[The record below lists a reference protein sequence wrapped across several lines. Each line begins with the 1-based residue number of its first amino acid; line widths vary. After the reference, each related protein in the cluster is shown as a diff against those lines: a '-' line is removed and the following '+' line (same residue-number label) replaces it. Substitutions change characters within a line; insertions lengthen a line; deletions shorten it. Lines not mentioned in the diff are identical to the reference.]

1 MKKHLFSLLAFLCPI
16 IFANAQTPDAN
27 GIVYVN
33 ANVSG
38 GNGSGNSWANA
49 TTNLQ
54 AAINATGTQKVFVAV
69 GNYNVP
75 ANSFDMKGNVAI
87 YGGFNPSAGITTLA
101 HNRVMPNPAN
111 SQGSILNGNN
121 ERTVVKCHALVEDGE
136 GAAILDGFTVTGG
149 NNTDGQQA
157 GGIDIFSTNPNLVL
171 NNLVIKGNTAFTGS
185 AIRVKSSSVH
195 AVLKNSVITG
205 NTATYAS
212 AIELVY
218 QGKLHCVNV
227 TVANNTTS
235 SQTGAQSFTVSSDCS
250 LVFENSIVYGY
261 YTDYGGLTIN
271 NSLREIGSQTDI
283 PIADVFVNP
292 SANDYTLKENS
303 PAKNTGNNAL
313 YAGLDEDTK
322 DLSGNPRLAGPN
334 IDMGAYEFP
343 LVIKP
348 TSGIVYVRPTAFGE
362 QDGSSWSN
370 ATNKLQMA
378 IDATGAQQVYVGVG
392 NYNVG
397 TSSFVM
403 KNGVKIYGGFDPA
416 NNNTSFANRIKPT
429 ETTDGS
435 VLNGLN
441 ARPVIWNDN
450 NGLTS
455 TAVLDGFTIKGGYTN
470 GANAGA
476 GITNKGVSPTFNN
489 LVIRDNIGKTAL
501 NSGGM
506 LNYQSSAVVSN
517 TLFLNNKAD
526 NYAGAVFNHST
537 GQSSY
542 TNVIFK
548 GNQAPGGAAMFNYAN
563 NPVLTNVLISG
574 NKGDNIIDVSE
585 ITGSGITMINT
596 TVANNV
602 NMSNQPYASILNE
615 GGGVITVRNSI
626 IFAPIIG
633 SNVSQNSFI
642 DGNTNTANGNINT
655 TGIGIADVFTNPS
668 AGDYSLKLPAVINKG
683 SNALFSGLDAN
694 TKDLAGN
701 ARLVGTKIDLG
712 AYEYTKNTIPD
723 ASGIIYVKATA
734 TGNGDGTTWN
744 DATADLHNAIHAPG
758 VTKVFVA
765 TGNYNVGSS
774 SFIMK
779 NGVAIYGGFN
789 PAGGITDLTHN
800 RILPT
805 ESTAGSVLNGENN
818 RPVIWNN
825 DNGLTNT
832 AILDGFTLTNGN
844 GTSGGA
850 MFNVSVAPVFN
861 NLVIKNNTAT
871 TSGGAIYN
879 VNSPIKLNNAIITG
893 NTAQYG
899 GGVRNNGSASE
910 FTNVTIKNNTATLA
924 TAGAGGGGIFNEN
937 SALKLT
943 NVLIAN
949 NSTAFQGG
957 GFRNL
962 SGNPILTNV
971 TIVNNT
977 ANDYFA
983 IDIAAGTPQINNSII
998 LGRVSGNYTPRYSMI
1013 VGNADFS
1020 SGNIPEFALNN
1031 VFTNPAG
1038 ADYTLKIGSPAVN
1051 TGSNALFAG
1060 LTADTKDLAG
1070 KARVYK
1076 YANGGVID
1084 MGAYE
1089 SVYSQVV
1096 PDANGIAYVKA
1107 DGTGKG
1113 SSWNDATSDLH
1124 TAIQTIGVQKV
1135 FVAKGNYNVGDNSF
1149 GMKNGV
1155 EIYGGFDPSAGITD
1169 LTHNRIMPNAANTN
1183 GSILNGEG
1191 ARPVIWNV
1199 FTSGTAMTST
1209 AVLDGFT
1216 VFNGSFSNGAGIR
1229 NVYASPTLRNLV
1241 IKGNT
1246 STGTGAGIYNENSNP
1261 DIYNTVIS
1269 GNMIVTPF
1277 GQSGMGAGI
1286 YNNTNSAPTIVNT
1299 TIANNTITG
1308 VGANPNMIGAGVAN
1322 LSSAA
1327 PKIYNSII
1335 WNNQKNGVAN
1345 TAGADIE
1352 NNSATLT
1359 LKNSITQVYSTGNS
1373 GDNNKTGNPLFA
1385 TADFSLQSNSPAVN
1399 AGSNSLY
1406 TFSGTLDLAGNSRT
1420 FGSAIDMGAYEYK
1433 IVPDANGI
1441 VYVKTDGTG
1450 SGATWADA
1458 TSDLHNAIQTTG
1470 VTKVFVAKGNYNV
1483 GANSFIMKNGV
1494 EIYGGFDPANGI
1506 TTLAHNRIMPNAAN
1520 TNGSVLNGENTRPV
1534 IWNVFTSGTAMNN
1547 TAVLDGFTVMN
1558 GTYDTGGGI
1567 RNVYA
1572 SPTLRNLVIRNNEA
1586 VDRRGAGIYNDNSS
1600 PLIINS
1606 VIYNNVI
1613 YSGIGS
1619 FGAGVYNVNNSQP
1632 TILNCNIIG
1641 NKLLGTGPTLR
1652 RGAGIDG
1659 DAKIYNSIIWD
1670 NTQTTGS
1677 FGNLDIYGA
1686 SVVKNSI
1693 TQEFTTGNAADNN
1706 LVGVN
1711 PMFTGAADFSLQA
1724 GSPAVNAGDNDWF
1737 TGLDANTKDLAGNT
1751 RVYNF
1756 ANGGIMDM
1764 GAYESSYNT
1773 PLAPDANGVI
1783 YVTQDGTGNGS
1794 GKDWNNAT
1802 KDLHNAIQ
1810 TTGVTKV
1817 FVATGNYPVGSS
1829 SFIMKNNVEIYGGF
1843 DPASN
1848 IKTLADNRI
1857 LPTETVGGSV
1867 LDGENARPVIW
1878 NVFTSGTVMDNTA
1891 ILDGFTVYNG
1901 KYSNGGGIRNV
1912 YASPTL
1918 RNLVI
1923 KNNNA
1928 TNDGGG
1934 MYNDNSSP
1942 IITKSIFTENTAGNN
1957 GGAMVNDYSY
1967 PKLTNV
1973 VIKGNQAGFLGGGIT
1988 SGFDSSPVLT
1998 NVLIVQNTA
2007 ATTGGGIYNGAG
2019 KGELV
2024 NVTIAGNTPNNV
2036 SLRIDKIKNSI
2047 IFGGVSAVNTLEY
2060 SFVQGNT
2067 DFTNGNIDA
2076 SGITETDVFNNPS
2089 AGDYT
2094 LKSSAV
2100 VINKGSNTLFTGLG
2114 ANTLDLVGNA
2124 RVYNFANSGIIDLG
2138 VYEYQGEPTLLVTLI
2153 SFTAKA
2159 DGNRAKLQWQ
2169 TVQESNNKG
2178 FEIYRA
2184 ESGKQKA
2191 ESSESL
2197 TFIKIGKVSALVTHN
2212 TQPVTYNFTDNS
2224 PLNGNN
2230 YYKLVQLDN
2239 DGKATDLGIRTV
2251 NFQLS
2256 TFNLQLF
2263 PNPTTAFVTLSFVAG
2278 TFTQLQVIDLNGRV
2292 LQQHKLNAT
2301 ESSKQVSLGTYPA
2314 GIYLFK
2320 LIGNTK
2326 TENRKAVKR

>member
-1 MKKHLFSLLAFLCPI
+1 MQKHLFFLLAFLCLI

-27 GIVYVN
+27 GIVYVTP
-33 ANVSG
+33 SGG
-38 GNGSGNSWANA
+38 GNGSSWGSA
-49 TTNLQ
+49 TSNLQ
-54 AAINATGTQKVFVAV
+54 GAINANGVSKVFVAV
-69 GNYNVP
+69 GNYNAP
-75 ANSFDMKGNVAI
+75 TNSFDMKGNVAI

-441 ARPVIWNDN
+441 TRPVIWNDN

-455 TAVLDGFTIKGGYTN
+455 TAVLDGFTITGGST
-470 GANAGA
+470 GGVNAGA

-489 LVIRDNIGKTAL
+489 LVIKNNIGTTAF
-501 NSGGM
+501 NAGGM
-506 LNYQSSAVVSN
+506 YNYQSSPVVSN
-517 TLFLNNKAD
+517 ILFLNNKAS
-526 NYAGAVFNHST
+526 NYAGAVLN
-537 GQSSY
+537 QSNGTATF

-548 GNQAPGGAAMFNYAN
+548 GNEAPGGSAIFNYINAKAI
-563 NPVLTNVLISG
+563 LTNVLMTG
-574 NKGDNIIDVSE
+574 NIGDDVIRVDIDAE
-585 ITGSGITMINT
+585 INLINC
-596 TVANNV
+596 TVANN
-602 NMSNQPYASILNE
+602 NNSFGQLSNVTVTTDGASIFVKNAVVWQNISGSTLSPQYSL
-615 GGGVITVRNSI
+615 IKSSSSI
-626 IFAPIIG
+626 
-633 SNVSQNSFI
+633 I
-642 DGNTNTANGNINT
+642 DGNVSAAGLSVTDI
-655 TGIGIADVFTNPS
+655 FTNPS
-668 AGDYSLKLPAVINKG
+668 AGDFSLKHPAVINKG
-683 SNALFSGLDAN
+683 NNTFFSGLDAN

-712 AYEYTKNTIPD
+712 AYEYTKNILPD
-723 ASGIIYVKATA
+723 ANGIIYVKATA

-774 SFIMK
+774 SFVMK

-789 PAGGITDLTHN
+789 PGGGITNLTHN

-1149 GMKNGV
+1149 VMKNGV

-1209 AVLDGFT
+1209 AILDGFT
-1216 VFNGSFSNGAGIR
+1216 VFNGSYSNGAGIR
-1229 NVYASPTLRNLV
+1229 NVYASPTFRNLV
-1241 IKGNT
+1241 IRGNA

-1269 GNMIVTPF
+1269 GNMIVAPF
-1277 GQSGMGAGI
+1277 GQNGMGAGI
-1286 YNNTNSAPTIVNT
+1286 YNGTNSAPTIVNT
-1299 TIANNTITG
+1299 TIVNNTITG
-1308 VGANPNMIGAGVAN
+1308 IGATPTMIGAGVAN

-1345 TAGADIE
+1345 IAGADIE
-1352 NNSATLT
+1352 NNSATIT
-1359 LKNSITQVYSTGNS
+1359 LKNSITQLYSTGN
-1373 GDNNKTGNPLFA
+1373 NNKTGNPLFA
-1385 TADFSLQSNSPAVN
+1385 GVDFKLQSNSPAVN

-1406 TFSGTLDLAGNSRT
+1406 TFSGTLDLAGNQRT

-1458 TSDLHNAIQTTG
+1458 TSVLHDAIHTAG

-1494 EIYGGFDPANGI
+1494 EIYGGFDPANEI

-1558 GTYDTGGGI
+1558 GIGGGAGI

-1572 SPTLRNLVIRNNEA
+1572 SPTLKNLVIRDNNSTNANE
-1586 VDRRGAGIYNDNSS
+1586 GAGIHNDNSS
-1600 PLIINS
+1600 PFIINS
-1606 VIYNNVI
+1606 VIYNNTI
-1613 YSGIGS
+1613 TNISGG
-1619 FGAGVYNVNNSQP
+1619 FGAGIRNANSSLP
-1632 TILNCNIIG
+1632 TIINCSIIG
-1641 NKLLGTGPTLR
+1641 NKLLGMSAPR
-1652 RGAGIDG
+1652 WGAGVNG
-1659 DAKIYNSIIWD
+1659 NAKIYNSIIWD
-1670 NTQTTGS
+1670 NTRSSATVEPA
-1677 FGNLDIYGA
+1677 DIYGV

-1724 GSPAVNAGDNDWF
+1724 GSPAVNMGNNDWF
-1737 TGLDANTKDLAGNT
+1737 TGLTTDTKDLAGNA

-1756 ANGGIMDM
+1756 AIGGIIDL
-1764 GAYESSYNT
+1764 GAYESTYNT

-1783 YVTQDGTGNGS
+1783 YVTQNGTGNRS

-1843 DPASN
+1843 DPDNN

-1901 KYSNGGGIRNV
+1901 KYSNGGGVRNV

-1928 TNDGGG
+1928 SNDGGG

-2076 SGITETDVFNNPS
+2076 AGITETDIFNNPS
-2089 AGDYT
+2089 GGDYT

-2100 VINKGSNTLFTGLG
+2100 VINKGNNALFTGLDASTKDLAGNPRTYNGGVIDMG
-2114 ANTLDLVGNA
+2114 A
-2124 RVYNFANSGIIDLG
+2124 
-2138 VYEYQGEPTLLVTLI
+2138 YEYQGEPTLPVTLI

-2197 TFIKIGKVSALVTHN
+2197 TFIKIGEVLALVTHN

-2263 PNPTTAFVTLSFVAG
+2263 PNPTTAFVTLSFAAG
-2278 TFTQLQVIDLNGRV
+2278 TFNQLQVIDLNGKV
-2292 LQQHKLNAT
+2292 LQQHKLNGT
-2301 ESSKQVSLGTYPA
+2301 ESNKQVSLGTYPA

-2326 TENRKAVKR
+2326 TENRKVVKR